1 MAETAGMPQVDR
13 DLREMLIR
21 RDAPPAKKIGVRVWP
36 RAIPQFNVGHQS
48 TVTVSLHSCMPELM
62 SHYPGSDCLRSGDA
76 SKAVSV
82 APPCLIRVHQRSLS
96 LGPAAGDGADVP

>member
-1 MAETAGMPQVDR
+1 MAWSQVDR

-48 TVTVSLHSCMPELM
+48 TVTVSLGSCMPV
-62 SHYPGSDCLRSGDA
+62 P
-76 SKAVSV
+76 
-82 APPCLIRVHQRSLS
+82 LS
-96 LGPAAGDGADVP
+96 